1 MYAEAGEVYK
11 GRERLIKNSFQTPTL
26 SAALPQEVSTAGE
39 TLEAT
44 HFCIWGNNQSTLA
57 PRETRS
63 QTFFTSGEITKTH
76 LHLEKHEATH
86 FCIWGNNQNILSP

>member
-63 QTFFTSGEITKTH
+63 QTLFASGKITKTH
-76 LHLEKHEATH
+76 FNLG
-86 FCIWGNNQNILSP
+86 FS